1 MHIYIC
7 TCVYAYTHTQNV
19 YIIWIKIDDI
29 QFDSLL
35 CFDIEHFNLR
45 DEIVN

>member
-1 MHIYIC
+1 MHIH
-7 TCVYAYTHTQNV
+7 THKM
-19 YIIWIKIDDI
+19 YIIFGLKVDDI